1 MKRLGPLFAV
11 LFLAGCSHN
20 GISTAML
27 PSATGPAAA
36 ALQTSVRFVIKVPSR
51 YHRRDHYISPTTKS
65 ISIKVYNAAHTSR
78 LSTTLRNLTPASS
91 GCVIA
96 SSATTCTFGVPA
108 PSGHDTFDVTTYD
121 QPEGTGH
128 ALSALIDYP
137 FAVVK
142 GKTNAMRLT
151 LGGLVASFDVV
162 AVNRLQTTI
171 SASSISIY
179 GNKPQQLT
187 IVPLDADGNTIVGAG
202 AVTPRIDATPSAT
215 TLTVSGSN
223 AWTLT
228 STYTGAMSPT
238 TPGNSTLSITAT
250 PFPGSGATTLHKSVA
265 LKLYDPWICVMDYTN
280 RQVYAYDE
288 YGTSKSIY
296 TGQGINGGY
305 AASYVPATNWI
316 YVSNNVTNSRMV
328 VLDATG
334 HPVTPSASM
343 PFPNLNLPYQSAY
356 DSHNGLLYVT
366 NYGNSTITAYD
377 AQGNQ
382 QTTPSPHFNFN
393 SFLNAPDAI
402 AFDPH
407 NNFLYIANAGN
418 STAAAYNETSIQE
431 TDQTSTFKNLS
442 TPSGIAFDPNNNL
455 IYISNEG
462 LANSGITVYNESGQ
476 QQTPS
481 GTFSGA
487 AHPGGVAY
495 DPYDGMLY
503 VTNYS
508 AGTVIMYDE
517 QGNEKALNVGTFSGL
532 KNPWGIFVIP

>member
-11 LFLAGCSHN
+11 LLLVGCAHGGAVLPQADQSDALRSS
-20 GISTAML
+20 GKTAI
-27 PSATGPAAA
+27 A
-36 ALQTSVRFVIKVPSR
+36 FVIKIPK
-51 YHRRDHYISPTTKS
+51 RRDRHGHYVSASTQS
-65 ISIKVYNAAHTSR
+65 IAVKVYNAAHSAL
-78 LSTTLRNLTPASS
+78 LSKVVRNLSNASA
-91 GCVIA
+91 GCVTA
-96 SSATTCTFGVPA
+96 SSATTCTFSVPA
-108 PSGHDTFDVTTYD
+108 PGGHDTFDVTTYD
-121 QPEGTGH
+121 QPGGTGH
-128 ALSALIDYP
+128 ALSALVDYP

-142 GKTNAMRLT
+142 GKTNAMHLT
-151 LGGLVASFDVV
+151 LGGLAASFDIV
-162 AVNRLQTTI
+162 AANRLQTTI
-171 SASSISIY
+171 SASSVSIY

-215 TLTVSGSN
+215 TLTASGPHV
-223 AWTLT
+223 WTLT
-228 STYTGAMSPT
+228 STYTTAANPT
-238 TPGNSTLSITAT
+238 TPQNDTLSVTAT
-250 PFPGSGATTLHKSVA
+250 PVPGSGATTFHRSIP
-265 LKLYDPWICVMDYTN
+265 LKLYDPWIYVMDYTN

-334 HPVTPSASM
+334 HPVTLSASM

-382 QTTPSPHFNFN
+382 QTTLSPHFNFN

-402 AFDPH
+402 AFDPR

-418 STAAAYNETSIQE
+418 STAAAYNEASIQE

-442 TPSGIAFDPNNNL
+442 TPSGIAFDPNNTL

-462 LANSGITVYNESGQ
+462 LANNGITAYNESGQ
-476 QQTPS
+476 QQTLS

-487 AHPGGVAY
+487 VHPGGVAC

-508 AGTVIMYDE
+508 AGTVTMYDE
-517 QGNEKALNVGTFSGL
+517 QGNEKALNAGTFSGL